1 MLYKLRKKWW
11 GFRNRCQR
19 FLRGYAWSDVWD
31 LDFWF
36 IDTVEPMLRHL
47 QKNGIGIPNGYSEE
61 GWKEHLDQ
69 MADHLHLMGEW
80 NVVSEVFDGDYSD
93 VEKVH
98 SIMNEHKEKFFEM
111 FSKDFYNLWD

>member
-47 QKNGIGIPNGYSEE
+47 QKNGIGIPNGYSDDE
-61 GWKEHLDQ
+61 WKDRLGQ